1 MNLRIETGP
10 VEDLS
15 EYSHVPMRFLVT
27 SRLDISALRRGEF
40 VEIPVSP
47 WLKDYDLLEPIAT
60 LDERFDTRFWG
71 RLMAYRTEN
80 NVLVGGC
87 IVVWKWGSEMLE
99 DREDLAI
106 LWDIRVRSE
115 FQSQGIGRQ
124 LFAAAMEWARE
135 RDCTEL
141 RVETQDVNVP
151 ALQFYTAMGCRLL
164 SVQELAYVGMD
175 EAKIIFT
182 IPV

>member
-71 RLMAYRTEN
+71 RLMA
-80 NVLVGGC
+80 
-87 IVVWKWGSEMLE
+87 
-99 DREDLAI
+99 
-106 LWDIRVRSE
+106 
-115 FQSQGIGRQ
+115 
-124 LFAAAMEWARE
+124 
-135 RDCTEL
+135 
-141 RVETQDVNVP
+141 
-151 ALQFYTAMGCRLL
+151 
-164 SVQELAYVGMD
+164 
-175 EAKIIFT
+175 
-182 IPV
+182 